1 MTDLLTKDGPHI
13 FAHPLTRAV
22 RSDFSEH
29 PKSGTHCFFVI
40 MKHAE
45 QSRRHMWLQHYRI
58 GQKLSD

>member
-1 MTDLLTKDGPHI
+1 
-13 FAHPLTRAV
+13 V